1 MDIEELLRDLFK
13 ATYRSESDR
22 FDFEIIGD
30 RHKAKIETV
39 VRLWASRQNLSNLNV
54 KIATLEAKVFAYEA
68 IISNS
73 NFNAILK
80 TEETSKCFSEN
91 QNV

>member
-1 MDIEELLRDLFK
+1 MDIEELLRDLFG
-13 ATYRSESDR
+13 ATYKDSNDR
-22 FDFEIIGD
+22 YSYDVISQ
-30 RHKAKIETV
+30 RHHKQIETV
-39 VRLWASRQNLSNLNV
+39 VRLWASRQNISDLNV
-54 KIATLEAKVFAYEA
+54 KIAMLEAKVFAYEA

-80 TEETSKCFSEN
+80 TEEGIECFSEN